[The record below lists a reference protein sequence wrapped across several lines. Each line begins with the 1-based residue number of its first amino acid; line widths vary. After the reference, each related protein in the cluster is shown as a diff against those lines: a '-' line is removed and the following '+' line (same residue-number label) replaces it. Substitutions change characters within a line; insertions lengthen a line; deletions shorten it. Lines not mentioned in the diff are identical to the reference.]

1 MADEAGPTDPT
12 EPTSVAAPAV
22 RRGRRPSPRIAQM
35 KRTWYFLRRNTLA
48 MIGLAVLVIIA
59 LVAVYASTTPIS
71 WVQMPFYCSAN
82 YGPDQTSSG
91 WYNSTTGTNGPFN
104 VSGDAGCDYICTYEL
119 TPPPNAAHFCN
130 GLWYKIPFVVTKDCI
145 QPSFASCPSYP
156 ATIPPT
162 VNLHSGSTGPMPLGS
177 LATSIDS
184 TSAFFN
190 LYNGMLRGSDWSL
203 IISVAVVGVGA
214 ALGLL
219 VGATAGF
226 LGGAVDDALM
236 RLVDIFLSIPVLLFV
251 IVLISVIT
259 TTIHSV
265 GLPGFSLLGHHFKP
279 YVLIN
284 STWTPLFTL
293 IIGFAAVW
301 WPFYAR
307 LIRGQVLVVREQKY
321 IEAAR
326 ANGAGKGRILLRH
339 IIPNSV
345 YPMFI
350 QFSLDVGTIPLL
362 IGGLVFLGFTNL
374 FPSPYFPEWGAIS
387 AWSVFDIRSMLDSC
401 ALQCVIPWWQLF
413 FPGLALFMYAVSVNL
428 LSDGLRDALD
438 PRLRR

>member
-1 MADEAGPTDPT
+1 MVDDSDVGAPTAT
-12 EPTSVAAPAV
+12 APV

-48 MIGLAVLVIIA
+48 MIGLSVLVIIA
-59 LVAVYASTTPIS
+59 LVAMYAATTPIS
-71 WVQMPFYCSAN
+71 WLAMPFYCAAN
-82 YGPDQTSSG
+82 YGPDQTTSG
-91 WYNSTTGTNGPFN
+91 WYNSSTHTDGPFN
-104 VSGDAGCDYICTYEL
+104 ATSVASCHYICTYEVV
-119 TPPPNAAHFCN
+119 PPPNAAHFCG
-130 GLWYKIPFVVTKDCI
+130 GLWYKTPFILSGHNASTDCE
-145 QPSFASCPSYP
+145 QATYATCVSYP
-156 ATIPPT
+156 AVIAPT
-162 VNLHSGSTGPMPLGS
+162 VNLATLNAGPMPLGS
-177 LATSIDS
+177 LATQIDS
-184 TSAFFN
+184 TGAFFN
-190 LYNGMLRGSDWSL
+190 LYNGMLRGADWSL
-203 IISVAVVGVGA
+203 IISVSIVGIGA
-214 ALGLL
+214 SLGLL

-251 IVLISVIT
+251 IVLIAVIT
-259 TTIHSV
+259 TTIHAV
-265 GLPGFSLLGHHFKP
+265 AIPGFTILGHHFNQ
-279 YVLIN
+279 YILVD

-293 IIGFAAVW
+293 ILGFAAVW

-321 IEAAR
+321 VEAAR
-326 ANGAGKGRILLRH
+326 ASGAGKARILFNH

-362 IGGLVFLGFTNL
+362 IGGLVYLGFINL
-374 FPSPYFPEWGAIS
+374 FPSAYFPEWGAIS
-387 AWSVFDIRSMLDSC
+387 ATSVLDIQSMLESC
-401 ALQCVIPWWQLF
+401 QVQCVVPWWQLF
-413 FPGLALFMYAVSVNL
+413 FPGLALFLYAVSVNL